1 MTHKDVN
8 SKFIPNQIKDAANS
22 KRNKNKEPVYQET
35 LAKMLA
41 TKNTF
46 GLPKEKGQ
54 ILIFEGR
61 VKKAD
66 YFFSFNQCL
75 YLTYQK

>member
-1 MTHKDVN
+1 ML
-8 SKFIPNQIKDAANS
+8 QIVE
-22 KRNKNKEPVYQET
+22 RNKNKEPVYQET

-41 TKNTF
+41 TKKTF

-61 VKKAD
+61 IKKAD
-66 YFFSFNQCL
+66 CFFSCNAMLAFNIPNIKKNKL
-75 YLTYQK
+75 

>member
-1 MTHKDVN
+1 ML
-8 SKFIPNQIKDAANS
+8 QIVE
-22 KRNKNKEPVYQET
+22 RNKNKEPVYQET

-41 TKNTF
+41 TKKTF

-61 VKKAD
+61 IKKAD
-66 YFFSFNQCL
+66 CFFSFNPML
-75 YLTYQK
+75 VFNIPKITKNEL

>member
-1 MTHKDVN
+1 ML
-8 SKFIPNQIKDAANS
+8 QIVE
-22 KRNKNKEPVYQET
+22 RNKNKEPVYQET

-41 TKNTF
+41 TKKTF

-61 VKKAD
+61 IKKAD
-66 YFFSFNQCL
+66 CFFL
-75 YLTYQK
+75 KK

>member
-1 MTHKDVN
+1 ML
-8 SKFIPNQIKDAANS
+8 QIVE
-22 KRNKNKEPVYQET
+22 RNKNKEPVYQET

-41 TKNTF
+41 TKKTF

-61 VKKAD
+61 IKKAD
-66 YFFSFNQCL
+66 CFFSFNPMHAFNIPNI
-75 YLTYQK
+75 KKNKFS

>member
-1 MTHKDVN
+1 ML
-8 SKFIPNQIKDAANS
+8 QIVE
-22 KRNKNKEPVYQET
+22 RNKNKEPVYQET

-41 TKNTF
+41 TKKTF

-61 VKKAD
+61 IKKAD
-66 YFFSFNQCL
+66 CFFSFNPML
-75 YLTYQK
+75 VLTYQKLKKMNYDGTKFAKIF

>member
-1 MTHKDVN
+1 ML
-8 SKFIPNQIKDAANS
+8 QIVE
-22 KRNKNKEPVYQET
+22 RNKNKEPVYQET

-41 TKNTF
+41 TKKTF

-61 VKKAD
+61 IKKATV
-66 YFFSFNQCL
+66 FFHLIQCL
-75 YLTYQK
+75 YLTYQKLQKMNYDGTKFAKIF